1 MVSGQAAKRPFIF
14 VLAGVNGA
22 GKSSV
27 GGSILRAHGLTWFN
41 PDTFSRDLMAKS
53 GSSKEVADGDAWA
66 YGKAQLAAAMA
77 NRTNFAFETTLGGT
91 TIPRLVGE
99 AAATH
104 DVLMIF
110 CGLASVQLH
119 LDRVKLRVR
128 QGGHDIPEEKI
139 RKRWESSRQN
149 LIGLLPRLAHLQM
162 FDNSAEAA
170 PGEDVPFPVLVL
182 EMKDGRVLHPGRGD
196 VEALQ
201 ATPDW
206 AKPIVAAAFRCREAK
221 DGSSDRAPAS
231 DAV

>member
-1 MVSGQAAKRPFIF
+1 MVAGPARKRPFIF

-27 GGSILRAHGLTWFN
+27 GGGILRAHGLTWFN
-41 PDTFSRDLMAKS
+41 PDSFSRELMART
-53 GSSKEVADGDAWA
+53 GSSKDVADGDAWA
-66 YGKAQLAAAMA
+66 YGKAQLEAAM
-77 NRTNFAFETTLGGT
+77 TNGTSFAFETTLGGT
-91 TIPRLVGE
+91 TIARLLGE

-104 DVLMIF
+104 DILMIF

-119 LDRVKLRVR
+119 LDRVKLRVS

-139 RKRWESSRQN
+139 RKRWDSSRQN
-149 LIGLLPRLAHLQM
+149 LIALLPRLAHPQM

-182 EMKDGRVLHPGRGD
+182 EMKDGRVVHPGRGD
-196 VEALQ
+196 VAALQ

-206 AKPIVAAAFRCREAK
+206 AKPIVAAAFRWH
-221 DGSSDRAPAS
+221 DGKVVPRGGAPAS
-231 DAV
+231 GAF

>member
-1 MVSGQAAKRPFIF
+1 MVAGRAPKRPFIL

-41 PDTFSRDLMAKS
+41 PDTFARELMARS
-53 GSSKEVADGDAWA
+53 GASREIADGDAWA
-66 YGKAQLAAAMA
+66 YGKAQLEAAMA
-77 NRTNFAFETTLGGT
+77 DGTSFAFETTLGGT
-91 TIPRLVGE
+91 TIARLLGE

-104 DVLMIF
+104 DVIMIF
-110 CGLASVQLH
+110 CGLASLQMH

-128 QGGHDIPEEKI
+128 AGGHDIPEEKI
-139 RKRWESSRQN
+139 RERWDSSRQN
-149 LIGLLPRLAHLQM
+149 LIALLPRLAQLQV

-182 EMKDGRVLHPGRGD
+182 EMKDGRVVHPGRGD
-196 VEALQ
+196 VAALQ

-206 AKPIVAAAFRCREAK
+206 AKPIVAAAFRCEDAK
-221 DGSSDRAPAS
+221 DGPRGRTPAS
-231 DAV
+231 GAI